1 MQILPDFYSS
11 LKYILQSHSFKYVYT
26 DRNGSEDKKKNQTT
40 SSQSQKNK
48 FSIAKNIF
56 SIAMLSLV
64 VCGVIAVFAN
74 QLLDEGKQRLVNYV
88 FDKLYPGFLNMMKG
102 SGCAMHLRERPHGKY
117 IAWREEDIE
126 KLKKEF
132 DSFEESEEV
141 VNVVYLVG
149 VPGSGKTELA
159 RQFGKSMY
167 CKRNGAPV
175 VVTLNIENLHQL
187 KMTLGWSIWHIEEAS
202 QQHSKDIESLLNTE
216 VDVLFHQLK
225 ELLKKRPRW
234 LLIIDNVRVPNVI
247 QKDMYQQLPIP
258 GPNERWGT
266 GKMLITAQSSLVRD
280 RSYGRYF
287 RTLQNTGLTLPD
299 ATNFLRELVNESSR
313 CDATV
318 INKIVEKLELLPL
331 SIVAASESIRSEM
344 KTSTTY
350 RCGNCL
356 SEYSAA
362 FSILSAQNRTV
373 AGYNLSLLAALN
385 LTIMNTLEVHS
396 KVYHDF
402 IALIGFTTVDRRTI
416 RVEHV
421 KGYLTKMGHTREQC
435 EKILDFPL
443 VYFSETKQVFRV
455 HQVVSHAFRE
465 AVNQINTDE
474 ALQRTLQSISHY
486 FAVHHKSDFRSS
498 YEIEHHYVD
507 LLQSLPTRC
516 TYLDTCLIAPYS
528 EDLGSVITVL
538 FSAYP
543 HYSRYHEK
551 PDCSKL
557 DTFLDRLR
565 SAPVYRN
572 RILVQLEFRGYQA
585 LSICYS
591 KSDRV
596 DGSYL
601 AATIALR
608 LIKEVA
614 PAELHT
620 IPASWF
626 LLNLNSFPG
635 GESLY
640 NHVTFFLLF
649 PHYLKFPY
657 NTDEIRRKL
666 CLSLNEIARILFP
679 RQAESVRQYCNPDF
693 NDVERNRELIDQDSS
708 YRDFF
713 YSKINRYRP
722 FIRKRH
728 TSLTTNI
735 WFASEN
741 VTPYGKCTAE
751 NKVSFS
757 GSLYIG
763 ALKFCVGYGER
774 VDRKTLDM
782 TVHKYR
788 SALVFFEWVDKKHMQ
803 LNWRNSSM
811 NCQSIKDELMTEL
824 QKPSVMKT
832 SMKSF
837 HEKLLLFADNY
848 CASFTK

>member
-1 MQILPDFYSS
+1 M
-11 LKYILQSHSFKYVYT
+11 
-26 DRNGSEDKKKNQTT
+26 
-40 SSQSQKNK
+40 
-48 FSIAKNIF
+48 
-56 SIAMLSLV
+56 
-64 VCGVIAVFAN
+64 
-74 QLLDEGKQRLVNYV
+74 
-88 FDKLYPGFLNMMKG
+88 
-102 SGCAMHLRERPHGKY
+102 
-117 IAWREEDIE
+117 
-126 KLKKEF
+126 
-132 DSFEESEEV
+132 
-141 VNVVYLVG
+141 
-149 VPGSGKTELA
+149 
-159 RQFGKSMY
+159 
-167 CKRNGAPV
+167 
-175 VVTLNIENLHQL
+175 
-187 KMTLGWSIWHIEEAS
+187 
-202 QQHSKDIESLLNTE
+202 
-216 VDVLFHQLK
+216 
-225 ELLKKRPRW
+225 
-234 LLIIDNVRVPNVI
+234 
-247 QKDMYQQLPIP
+247 
-258 GPNERWGT
+258 
-266 GKMLITAQSSLVRD
+266 
-280 RSYGRYF
+280 
-287 RTLQNTGLTLPD
+287 
-299 ATNFLRELVNESSR
+299 
-313 CDATV
+313 
-318 INKIVEKLELLPL
+318 
-331 SIVAASESIRSEM
+331 AASESIRIEM
-344 KTSTTY
+344 RTNTAY
-350 RCGNCL
+350 RCQNYL
-356 SEYSAA
+356 SKYSAA
-362 FSILSAQNRTV
+362 FSILSAQNIAVT
-373 AGYNLSLLAALN
+373 GYKNSLLAALN
-385 LTIMNTLEVHS
+385 LTIMNTLKVHS

-421 KGYLTKMGHTREQC
+421 RGYLTKMGHTC

-465 AVNQINTDE
+465 AVNQINSDE

-486 FAVHHKSDFRSS
+486 FAVHHKSDFHSN

-528 EDLGSVITVL
+528 EDVGSVITVL

-614 PAELHT
+614 PAKLHT

-626 LLNLNSFPG
+626 LLNLNSFPR

-666 CLSLNEIARILFP
+666 CLSLNEITRILIP
-679 RQAESVRQYCNPDF
+679 RQAENVRQYCNPDF
-693 NDVERNRELIDQDSS
+693 NDVERSRELIDQGSS

-713 YSKINRYRP
+713 YSKSNRYRP
-722 FIRKRH
+722 FIMERH
-728 TSLTTNI
+728 ISLATNI
-735 WFASEN
+735 WFASEK

-763 ALKFCVGYGER
+763 TLKFYVGYDER
-774 VDRKTLDM
+774 VDRKTHDI

-788 SALVFFEWVDKKHMQ
+788 SAVVFFELVDKHMQ

-811 NCQSIKDELMTEL
+811 NCQSIKDQLMTEL

-837 HEKLLLFADNY
+837 HEKLLLFVDNY
-848 CASFTK
+848 CASLHKINVTELHIIFHKWYITVVDLYRTGSYSSSIKVLIDEILQATGLQSEKTKEITEVLKEIIAATIHDGTADAYYFKGKLLFYFSKLRESFYGLR